1 VSDDAFPP
9 SAWPPPPPD
18 APDAPA
24 HGGVAPTPAERD
36 LEQVDERSTAV
47 PGDAAPV
54 SVPPD
59 RPADLDVIEADLAD
73 VEVALERLDS
83 GDYWRDE
90 STGEPLGDAVLEA
103 RPTARRNPA

>member
-1 VSDDAFPP
+1 VS
-9 SAWPPPPPD
+9 WR
-18 APDAPA
+18 
-24 HGGVAPTPAERD
+24 E
-36 LEQVDERSTAV
+36 
-47 PGDAAPV
+47 
-54 SVPPD
+54 
-59 RPADLDVIEADLAD
+59 D